1 MAPLAP
7 ALSLPALH
15 AASCGAF
22 ALVLV
27 GYAALSLA
35 LQLGFYR
42 ARAASAAAWRS
53 QPRRGYGGAAAAA
66 RPWLPALVALR
77 GDGDGRDGGEPRAPE
92 HAAFASLNLLLAA
105 AAAAATTELALRGA
119 GGCRM
124 YGGGALAPA
133 TFARELLAAC
143 AWESAVEYAWH
154 RMMHLGPFYRAFHRW
169 HHFYR
174 APRPFDDMMIHPVEA
189 LGYYCI
195 LYSPPF
201 VFRMHG
207 ASFAAYMVLMGL
219 CGVLDHC
226 GARIALPGALA
237 WLYNAADHDRHHE
250 LCNVNFG
257 FPTMVLDHLL
267 GTYASPNPPPAD
279 GGGDAPLK
287 VAAPLAASSRPTP
300 PPPTRRRVASVASRS
315 RGQRGT

>member
-1 MAPLAP
+1 M
-7 ALSLPALH
+7 ALH
-15 AASCGAF
+15 AATYGAF

-27 GYAALSLA
+27 GYAAFSLA
-35 LQLGFYR
+35 LQLLLYR

-92 HAAFASLNLLLAA
+92 HAAFASVNLLLAA
-105 AAAAATTELALRGA
+105 AAAAATTELALRGT

-124 YGGGALAPA
+124 YSGALAPLA
-133 TFARELLAAC
+133 LAREVLAAC
-143 AWESAVEYAWH
+143 AWESAVEYVWH
-154 RMMHLGPFYRAFHRW
+154 RAMHLGPLYRALHRY
-169 HHFYR
+169 HHIYR
-174 APRPFDDMMIHPVEA
+174 SPRPFDDMMIHPLEA
-189 LGYYCI
+189 MGYYCI

-207 ASFAAYMVLMGL
+207 ASFACYMLIMGL

-237 WLYNAADHDRHHE
+237 LLYSAADHDRHHE
-250 LCNVNFG
+250 LNNCNFG

-267 GTYASPNPPPAD
+267 GTYTAPASVAAPPAAPPLSKEAAS
-279 GGGDAPLK
+279 GDD
-287 VAAPLAASSRPTP
+287 AAPLALLPLQ
-300 PPPTRRRVASVASRS
+300 RRRRASVSLS
-315 RGQRGT
+315 RGRRGA